1 MIELQ
6 NFFIDLGG
14 IVKSFGILDFID
26 IALIAYLI
34 YKAINLVKET
44 RAEQLV
50 KGILLLA
57 FSYFIAKVF
66 QLKTMSF
73 LLKNVL
79 NIGVIALIVLFQPEL
94 RRVLEK
100 VGRTKVAD
108 LNVFSG
114 DNPEKQITTWKHVIE
129 ILCNGVANLSASKTG
144 ALIVI
149 ERKTKLGEQIDTGVI
164 INATVSEELLGNLF
178 FVNSPLHDGALI
190 IRDGRLLAA
199 ACFLPKP
206 QKENLI
212 ASHLGSRHRAAIGIS
227 EISDAITIVVSEE
240 TGTVS
245 VTLDGQLTR
254 NYTKESLSQ
263 FLMDKLIPTN
273 ANEESKKSKKFWRVK
288 KNEKRI

>member
-1 MIELQ
+1 MSELQ
-6 NFFIDLGG
+6 SFFIDLAGT
-14 IVKSFGILDFID
+14 VKSFGILDFID

-34 YKAINLVKET
+34 YKTINLVKET

-57 FSYFIAKVF
+57 FSYFIANIF
-66 QLKTMSF
+66 ELKTMSF
-73 LLKNVL
+73 LLKNIFQ
-79 NIGVIALIVLFQPEL
+79 IGVIALIVLFQPEL

-108 LNVFSG
+108 LNVFST
-114 DNPEKQITTWKHVIE
+114 DNPEKQIATWKRVIE
-129 ILCNGVANLSASKTG
+129 ILCNGIADLSASKTG

-164 INATVSEELLGNLF
+164 INATVSEELLGNIF

-190 IRDGRLLAA
+190 VRDGRLLAA

-240 TGTVS
+240 TGTIS

-263 FLMDKLIPTN
+263 FLNDKLIPTN
-273 ANEESKKSKKFWRVK
+273 ENEEKKRSKKFWRVK